1 MGTEGRMAAAKWKVS
16 GLFQKKSDMTA
27 RRPAR
32 KSQMSLLRAPRD
44 GQRTVS
50 SKSCWTQTET
60 DGDDGDGDPPHH
72 HGRLGLRPLWLPP
85 PRLRRLPREH
95 QVFELLQIC
104 RAAAPILVLSGTD
117 QNLPSGKKT
126 IRRIIISKCVI
137 STTNLLP
144 LLFIAFKEKKSAN
157 WNL

>member
-1 MGTEGRMAAAKWKVS
+1 MG
-16 GLFQKKSDMTA
+16 
-27 RRPAR
+27 
-32 KSQMSLLRAPRD
+32 
-44 GQRTVS
+44 
-50 SKSCWTQTET
+50 
-60 DGDDGDGDPPHH
+60 GDPPHH

-126 IRRIIISKCVI
+126 HKENNHFQVCNFNNKSAA
-137 STTNLLP
+137 P
-144 LLFIAFKEKKSAN
+144 FIYRVQEEKKAQIGISEREALPKHSAIKSDFSCGN
-157 WNL
+157 VL